1 MYVVYKHT
9 TPSGKVYIGITG
21 LKPERRWRNGN
32 GYKDNA
38 HFYRAILK
46 YGWENIKHEI
56 VCAGLSKWQACGAEQ
71 SLIKYFDSTNQ
82 DKGYN
87 HSIGGECSAAG
98 VRRSAET
105 RRKMSE
111 SLKGANNPWYG
122 KHLSAETR
130 KKLSESLKRTY
141 LNHPELRLE
150 RKSFHPSVETRRKIG
165 AANRGK
171 HFSAEHRRKL
181 SEANKGKNKGKHP
194 SFETRRK
201 LSEAGKRRHHSQ
213 ETRKKMS
220 ESHKGKNAKA
230 VICVETGIVYSSG
243 REAAEATGGNSTA
256 ISQVLCGRAKTS
268 GGYHWRY
275 AD

>member
-32 GYKDNA
+32 GYKDNE

-46 YGWENIKHEI
+46 YGWDNIKHEI
-56 VCAGLSKWQACGAEQ
+56 VCTGLSKWQACRVEQ
-71 SLIKYFDSTNQ
+71 SLIKYFDSANS

-87 HSIGGECSAAG
+87 NSLGGECSAAG

-105 RRKMSE
+105 RRKMSK
-111 SLKGANNPWYG
+111 SLKGANNPMYG

-150 RKSFHPSVETRRKIG
+150 RKSYHHNAEARRKIG
-165 AANRGK
+165 EANKGK

-181 SEANKGKNKGKHP
+181 SEALKGKNKGKHP
-194 SFETRRK
+194 SFETRRE
-201 LSEAGKRRHHSQ
+201 LSEAGKRRHHSP

-230 VICVETGIVYSSG
+230 VICVETGTVYSSG
-243 REAAEATGGNSTA
+243 REAAEATGGNRAA
-256 ISQVLCGRAKTS
+256 ISQVLCGRANTS
-268 GGYHWRY
+268 GGYHWEY
-275 AD
+275 AG